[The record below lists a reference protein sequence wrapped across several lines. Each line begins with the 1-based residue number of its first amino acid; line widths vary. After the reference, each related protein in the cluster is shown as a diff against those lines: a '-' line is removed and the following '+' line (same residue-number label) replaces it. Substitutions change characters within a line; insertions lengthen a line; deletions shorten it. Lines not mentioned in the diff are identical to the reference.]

1 MNIEQIT
8 REVVQELMGEML
20 LAQGPN
26 APGVPYKRILIL
38 FNRSDLAIA
47 PLLAELSAWQTKA
60 HLTLVAPR
68 WARSLWSNPALPI
81 EYVSFDRAET
91 AKAYVASH
99 DRVVI
104 LGASKP
110 LLQKLKRLDRQHLPS
125 ALAVEALSQNKPVM
139 LLDSHWHGIDTAK
152 LEAMGVRLG
161 SLQDI
166 ARIFPLP
173 PVPAMPAAAPV
184 QVTPNGA
191 SDAAGITRE
200 RIRQVM
206 QMGAQ
211 RMALGSDVSVGSGDL
226 PMDLARMIDH
236 TLLKA
241 EATEAQV
248 TTLCEE
254 ARANHFASVCIN
266 PSYVPL
272 AARLLTG
279 CDVMVCT
286 VIGFPLGATDSQTK
300 ADETRHAVESGA
312 DEIDMVINVGA
323 LKSQNIAKVE
333 ADIRAVVQAAQ
344 GKTVKV
350 ILETALLNDAEKVLA
365 CQLSEK
371 AGAHFV
377 KTSTGFG
384 PSGATEADVSLMRR
398 TVRADMEVKASGG
411 IRDQATALKMIRAG
425 ATRIGASASVEISR
439 GDQPASP
446 GATQAAS
453 KAAGDKY

>member
-26 APGVPYKRILIL
+26 QPGVPYKRILIL
-38 FNRSDLAIA
+38 FNRSDLAMA
-47 PLLAELSAWQTKA
+47 PLLEELSAWSSKA
-60 HLTLVAPR
+60 QLTLLAPR
-68 WARSLWSNPALPI
+68 WARSLWSNPALPM
-81 EYVSFDRAET
+81 EYVSFDRAEG
-91 AKAYVASH
+91 AKAYVGSH

-104 LGASKP
+104 LGAGQP
-110 LLQKLKRLDRQHLPS
+110 LFQKLKRMDRQHLPS
-125 ALAVEALSQNKPVM
+125 ALAVEALHQNKPVM
-139 LLDSHWHGIDTAK
+139 LLESHWQGIDTTK
-152 LEAMGVRLG
+152 LEAMGIRLG

-173 PVPAMPAAAPV
+173 PSPVLPPAAPTQITASG
-184 QVTPNGA
+184 TTAGA
-191 SDAAGITRE
+191 EAGITRE

-211 RMALGSDVSVGSGDL
+211 RMGLGADSAIQSADL
-226 PMDLARMIDH
+226 PKDLARMIDH

-248 TTLCEE
+248 KTLCEE

-272 AARLLTG
+272 AASLLKG
-279 CDVMVCT
+279 SDVMVCT

-300 ADETRHAVESGA
+300 ADETRHAVASGA

-323 LKSQNIAKVE
+323 LKSKNAAKVE

-398 TVRADMEVKASGG
+398 TVRRDMEVKASGG
-411 IRDQATALKMIRAG
+411 IRDQDTALKMIRAG
-425 ATRIGASASVEISR
+425 ATRIGASAAVAVAR
-439 GDQPASP
+439 GDQPA
-446 GATQAAS
+446 
-453 KAAGDKY
+453 KAGGDKY

>member
-20 LAQGPN
+20 LSQGPN
-26 APGVPYKRILIL
+26 HPGVPYKRILIL
-38 FNRSDLAIA
+38 FNRSDLAMA
-47 PLLAELSAWQTKA
+47 PLLDELSAWTSKA
-60 HLTLVAPR
+60 QLTLVAPR
-68 WARSLWSNPALPI
+68 WARSLWSNPSLPM

-91 AKAYVASH
+91 AKAYVGSH
-99 DRVVI
+99 DRIVI
-104 LGASKP
+104 LGASQP
-110 LLQKLKRLDRQHLPS
+110 LFQKLKRMDRQHLPS
-125 ALAVEALSQNKPVM
+125 ALAVEALHQNKPVM
-139 LLDSHWHGIDTAK
+139 LLESHWQGIDTTK
-152 LEAMGVRLG
+152 LEAMGIRLG
-161 SLQDI
+161 GLQDI

-173 PVPAMPAAAPV
+173 PAPAMPPATPTQASSTPV
-184 QVTPNGA
+184 SQ
-191 SDAAGITRE
+191 SITRE

-211 RMALGSDVSVGSGDL
+211 RMGLGADMTIQSGDL
-226 PMDLARMIDH
+226 PKDLARMIDH

-248 TTLCEE
+248 KTLCEE

-272 AARLLTG
+272 AASLLQG
-279 CDVMVCT
+279 SDVMVCT

-300 ADETRHAVESGA
+300 ADETRHAVASGA

-323 LKSQNIAKVE
+323 LKSQNSAKVE

-398 TVRADMEVKASGG
+398 TVRPDMEVKASGG
-411 IRDQATALKMIRAG
+411 IRDQETALKMIRAG
-425 ATRIGASASVEISR
+425 ATRIGASASVAISR
-439 GDQPASP
+439 GDQPA
-446 GATQAAS
+446 
-453 KAAGDKY
+453 KAGGDKY

>member
-20 LAQGPN
+20 LAQGPHH
-26 APGVPYKRILIL
+26 PGVPYKRILIL
-38 FNRSDLAIA
+38 FNRSDLAMA
-47 PLLAELSAWQTKA
+47 PILEELSAWSSKA
-60 HLTLVAPR
+60 QLTLVAPR
-68 WARSLWSNPALPI
+68 WARSLWSNPSLPI
-81 EYVSFDRAET
+81 EYVSFDRAES
-91 AKAYVASH
+91 AKAYVGSH

-104 LGASKP
+104 MGASQP
-110 LLQKLKRLDRQHLPS
+110 LFQKLKRMDRQHLPS
-125 ALAVEALSQNKPVM
+125 ALAVEALHQNKPVM
-139 LLDSHWHGIDTAK
+139 LLESHWQGIDTTK
-152 LEAMGVRLG
+152 LEAMGIRLG
-161 SLQDI
+161 SLQEI

-173 PVPAMPAAAPV
+173 PTPALPPASPAQVSQAPGANA
-184 QVTPNGA
+184 TGA
-191 SDAAGITRE
+191 SAAGITRE

-211 RMALGSDVSVGSGDL
+211 RMGLGADMTIQSGDL
-226 PMDLARMIDH
+226 PKDLARMIDH

-241 EATEAQV
+241 EATEDQV
-248 TTLCEE
+248 KTLCEE

-272 AARLLTG
+272 AASLLKG
-279 CDVMVCT
+279 SDVMVCT

-300 ADETRHAVESGA
+300 ADETRHAVASGA

-323 LKSQNIAKVE
+323 LKSQNAAKVE

-398 TVRADMEVKASGG
+398 TVRRDMEVKASGG
-411 IRDQATALKMIRAG
+411 IRDQETALKMIRAG
-425 ATRIGASASVEISR
+425 ATRIGASASVAIAH
-439 GDQPASP
+439 GDAPAKS
-446 GATQAAS
+446 G
-453 KAAGDKY
+453 GDKY

>member
-1 MNIEQIT
+1 L
-8 REVVQELMGEML
+8 QE
-20 LAQGPN
+20 
-26 APGVPYKRILIL
+26 
-38 FNRSDLAIA
+38 
-47 PLLAELSAWQTKA
+47 
-60 HLTLVAPR
+60 
-68 WARSLWSNPALPI
+68 
-81 EYVSFDRAET
+81 
-91 AKAYVASH
+91 
-99 DRVVI
+99 
-104 LGASKP
+104 
-110 LLQKLKRLDRQHLPS
+110 
-125 ALAVEALSQNKPVM
+125 
-139 LLDSHWHGIDTAK
+139 
-152 LEAMGVRLG
+152 
-161 SLQDI
+161 I

-173 PVPAMPAAAPV
+173 PSPALPPAPPLQVAAS
-184 QVTPNGA
+184 GA
-191 SDAAGITRE
+191 NADTAAGITRE

-211 RMALGSDVSVGSGDL
+211 RMGLGAESAIQSAEL
-226 PMDLARMIDH
+226 PKDLARMIDH

-248 TTLCEE
+248 KTLCEE

-272 AARLLTG
+272 AASLLKG
-279 CDVMVCT
+279 SDVMVCT

-300 ADETRHAVESGA
+300 ADETRHAVASGA

-323 LKSQNIAKVE
+323 LKSKNAAKVE

-398 TVRADMEVKASGG
+398 TVRREMEVKASGG
-411 IRDQATALKMIRAG
+411 IRDQDTALKMIRAG
-425 ATRIGASASVEISR
+425 ATRIGASASVAIAR
-439 GDQPASP
+439 GDQPA
-446 GATQAAS
+446 
-453 KAAGDKY
+453 KAGGDKY